1 MTTIQQVSQKMPTI
15 LSSTADAAA
24 QETRFVQRRSKLTGA
39 KFAQTLV
46 FGWLSSP
53 QATLEELTQTAATL
67 GVESTPQGLDQR
79 FTRAAAACLER
90 ALSAAVGQMID
101 AEPVAIPTPGVQR
114 FNGVYILDGSTI
126 RLPTALADE

>member
-24 QETRFVQRRSKLTGA
+24 QETRFVQRRSKLTGV

-46 FGWLSSP
+46 FGWLSNP

-67 GVESTPQGLDQR
+67 GVEITPQGLDQR
-79 FTRAAAACLER
+79 FTRSARMPLSLLRGGMASGGLGAAGPKTIF
-90 ALSAAVGQMID
+90 LSD
-101 AEPVAIPTPGVQR
+101 APQ
-114 FNGVYILDGSTI
+114 
-126 RLPTALADE
+126 LAGG